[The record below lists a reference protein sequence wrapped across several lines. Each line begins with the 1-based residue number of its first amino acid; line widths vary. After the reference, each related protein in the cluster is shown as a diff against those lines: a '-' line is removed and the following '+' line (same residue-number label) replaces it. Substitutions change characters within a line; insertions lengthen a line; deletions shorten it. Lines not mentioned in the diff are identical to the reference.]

1 MSGGANV
8 WLLALMLILPL
19 SALVARRVPLGQT
32 LKLAAIWAAL
42 FAVAAV
48 IVTQIDRFRTGGGSD
63 PSVLSGG
70 ATRIARAEDGHYWA
84 TAQINGHERRMLID
98 SGATTTVL
106 SAATAEA
113 AGIDIE
119 ESTFPRLVET
129 ANGQVMVRTAHV
141 ARLGIGTIEARDL
154 PVVVSEAQGDQNII
168 GMNFLSRLQSWRV
181 EGNELILTP

>member
-1 MSGGANV
+1 
-8 WLLALMLILPL
+8 MLILPL